1 MVSNSTYILRDY
13 QKEGVAAALYNFK
26 HYRDPFLLVAAT
38 GAGKSLMIADIC
50 YQLNEPVCVIVPSK
64 ELLEQDHDKMLSYG
78 ITNIAKYSA
87 SVGVKEIAKYTF
99 ATIASI

>member
-50 YQLNEPVCVIVPSK
+50 YQLNEPVCVIVPKNCSNRTTTK
-64 ELLEQDHDKMLSYG
+64 CSAMVLPTLP
-78 ITNIAKYSA
+78 NIQLVLALKR
-87 SVGVKEIAKYTF
+87 
-99 ATIASI
+99 